1 MVRGMNGIF
10 KIVQPPS
17 LYLIIGK
24 NVKVIGNTAFYGCK
38 NLAKVSE
45 AGAIVQIGDRAFYNC
60 RNLKSITINTL
71 ALNSKTLGTQAFT
84 KTYTKPTVRIPS
96 KRFIAYK
103 SLLKAKGISRNAI
116 YIRG

>member
-1 MVRGMNGIF
+1 MNGIF

-38 NLAKVSE
+38 NLAKVSG